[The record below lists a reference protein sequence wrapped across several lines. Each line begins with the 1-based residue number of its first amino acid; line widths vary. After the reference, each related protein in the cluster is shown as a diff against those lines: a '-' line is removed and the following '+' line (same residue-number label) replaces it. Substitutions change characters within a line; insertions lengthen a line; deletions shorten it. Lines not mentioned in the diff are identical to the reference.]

1 MTQDATSGAG
11 GPTGSLDDV
20 DRRLLDLLIEDGRAP
35 MAGLAKRLGLARS
48 TVQQRM
54 ARLAAAGVIA
64 GYTVRLGVN
73 RPTGMA
79 AYVHVTI
86 DSKYGT
92 RIIDELAVLAP
103 IRELHTVSGDA
114 DLLALV
120 QARSPEALDDVLD
133 RIGRIPG
140 VVRTSTSVVLSTKVL
155 RPSALDHD

>member
-1 MTQDATSGAG
+1 MTRDRAT
-11 GPTGSLDDV
+11 GPVLDDI
-20 DRRLLDLLIEDGRAP
+20 DHRLLELLVEDGRAP
-35 MAGLAKRLGLARS
+35 VAGLAKRLGLARS
-48 TVQQRM
+48 TIQQRL
-54 ARLAAAGVIA
+54 ARLEATGIIS
-64 GYTVRLGVN
+64 GYTVRLGVT

-92 RIIDELAVLAP
+92 RITDELAALTA

-120 QARSPEALDDVLD
+120 QARSPEALDEVLD

-140 VVRTSTSVVLSTKVL
+140 VVRTSTSVVLSTKVR
-155 RPSALDHD
+155 RPATLDAGD

>member
-1 MTQDATSGAG
+1 MTRDRST
-11 GPTGSLDDV
+11 GPVLDDI
-20 DRRLLDLLIEDGRAP
+20 DHRLLELLVEDGRAP
-35 MAGLAKRLGLARS
+35 VAGLAKRLGLARS
-48 TVQQRM
+48 TIQQRL
-54 ARLAAAGVIA
+54 ARLEATGIIS
-64 GYTVRLGVN
+64 GYTVRLGVT

-92 RIIDELAVLAP
+92 RITDELAALTA

-120 QARSPEALDDVLD
+120 QARSPEALDEVLD

-140 VVRTSTSVVLSTKVL
+140 VVRTSTSVVLSTKVR
-155 RPSALDHD
+155 RPATLDAGD